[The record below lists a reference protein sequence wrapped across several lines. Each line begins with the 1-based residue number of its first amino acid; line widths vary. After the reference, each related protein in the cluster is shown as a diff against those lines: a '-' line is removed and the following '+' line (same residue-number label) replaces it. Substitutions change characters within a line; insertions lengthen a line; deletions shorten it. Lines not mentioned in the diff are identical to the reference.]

1 MYKIKRFFRKLI
13 NIFQFTL
20 LALHDED
27 WDYDYLIE
35 LIKFKCEKMRKYF
48 RKSTVISE
56 ADAKEIIVGLNR
68 VLWHIECYR
77 DPFRAYEEEF
87 GKFEVEVG
95 HRSEP
100 VGNGCYRM
108 ISINKKT
115 GKDLTE
121 EDDKKYLE
129 YCLKVNE
136 LENEHF
142 SGIFQTI
149 IDEGRKWW
157 D

>member
-1 MYKIKRFFRKLI
+1 MYKIKRFFRKII

-48 RKSTVISE
+48 RKSTIISE
-56 ADAKEIIVGLNR
+56 ADTKEIIVGLNR
-68 VLWHIECYR
+68 VLWHIDCYR
-77 DPFRAYEEEF
+77 NPEKAYKEEYGEF
-87 GKFEVEVG
+87 NLKVG
-95 HRSEP
+95 HRTIPLE
-100 VGNGCYRM
+100 NGLSQM
-108 ISINKKT
+108 ISINSET
-115 GKDLTE
+115 GKDLTQE
-121 EDDKKYLE
+121 EDKSFLD
-129 YCLKVNE
+129 YCSQVYK

-142 SGIFQTI
+142 KGIFETLSEECQ
-149 IDEGRKWW
+149 KWW